1 MSDPRYLISDTERDE
16 ALRHLRTALEEGRLS
31 VDEHGQRTQETLQSR
46 TNEDLRPLFDDLP
59 QQLWPS
65 TIGQPPAPT
74 VAPPATPAAK
84 DTSQSKEQEREDDEE
99 EARESDMSFGSIAG
113 VGGFFFLVW
122 GLPAM
127 TSGGTGSVLV
137 FLGFFFVFV
146 LTPAAVQIMRSFRG
160 RRRGIDGA

>member
-16 ALRHLRTALEEGRLS
+16 ALRHLRTALEEGRFS
-31 VDEHGQRTQETLQSR
+31 VDEHGQRTQETLQAR

-65 TIGQPPAPT
+65 TVGQPPAPT
-74 VAPPATPAAK
+74 VIPPATLGTE
-84 DTSQSKEQEREDDEE
+84 DTAHHKKRNEEDEDEE
-99 EARESDMSFGSIAG
+99 DRERDTNFASLAG
-113 VGGFFFLVW
+113 LGGFFFLIW

-127 TSGGTGSVLV
+127 VNGSTGSVLA

-146 LTPAAVQIMRSFRG
+146 LTPAAVQITRSFRD
-160 RRRGIDGA
+160 RRRGIEGA